1 MNDRDH
7 AIAEAMQEAFPDGGS
22 LEYPGS
28 FQFQDA
34 GGAWWATGLN
44 GWHYSTDDNGNT
56 LDLDGVTCEED
67 LDGWSPKRIAHSW
80 RKAADQNGTDA

>member
-7 AIAEAMQEAFPDGGS
+7 AIAEAMQEAFPDGG
-22 LEYPGS
+22 PGS

-44 GWHYSTDDNGNT
+44 GWHYATDDNGNT
-56 LDLDGVTCEED
+56 LGL
-67 LDGWSPKRIAHSW
+67 KRIAHSW